1 MKRAYIAVVHAF
13 ISVVCG
19 LQNFCETTGI
29 VGRLRTKLL
38 DNVRLKYPDEAIIE
52 HNSIIPDLVRIWL
65 PTSTDRP
72 YTCE

>member
-52 HNSIIPDLVRIWL
+52 HNSLVSARSCVSSIYQHRTL
-65 PTSTDRP
+65 IDV
-72 YTCE
+72 